1 MRYLQFTQYIYLIF
15 AGFFIYDGIAEINTP
30 DQHYLLSF
38 GIAGVCIFMFF
49 FRRNFFNKAKNRNNN
64 S

>member
-1 MRYLQFTQYIYLIF
+1 MKYLQFTQYIYLIF
-15 AGFFIYDGIAEINTP
+15 AIFFVYDGFSKMNVADEP
-30 DQHYLLSF
+30 YLLSF
-38 GIAGVCIFMFF
+38 GIAAVCIFMFF